1 MPGAG
6 CGLIEALR
14 TSLPLMITFA
24 LEQRVR
30 AALEHATGSRRY
42 PLVVGGV
49 ALVLTLSMSVPFA
62 SALVLAV
69 LLRRERWRAIT
80 LWSALGSSIG
90 GLLLYL
96 VFHHLGWNQLVEWY
110 PDIAA
115 SKSWRDAT
123 QWVTRYGA
131 WALFLIAASPLPQTP
146 ALAFAAITRLPVPEV
161 LIALLAGKLIK
172 YGVYAWL
179 VTRFPERF
187 TRYLPSNS
195 FARL

>member
-1 MPGAG
+1 
-6 CGLIEALR
+6 
-14 TSLPLMITFA
+14 MITFA

-42 PLVVGGV
+42 PFVVGV
-49 ALVLTLSMSVPFA
+49 AAFVLTLSMSVPFA
-62 SALVLAV
+62 SALVPAV
-69 LLRRERWRAIT
+69 LLRRERWRAIA

-90 GLLLYL
+90 GLVLYL
-96 VFHHLGWNQLVEWY
+96 VFHHLGWNQLLAWY

-123 QWVTRYGA
+123 LWVTRYGA

-146 ALAFAAITRLPVPEV
+146 ALAFSAITRLPVPEV
-161 LIALLAGKLIK
+161 LVALLTGKVIK

-179 VTRFPERF
+179 VARFPERF
-187 TRYLPSNS
+187 TRYLRSNS